1 MTEARADASPWRLVV
16 ALGITQIVSWG
27 TLYYAIALL
36 IDPLAS
42 AVAATPATVVG
53 AFSAALL
60 VAGLLSSPMGALIDR
75 HGGRAVMTLGSALC
89 ALLLWRLP
97 HVASV
102 AELYLLWAGLGVAMA
117 ATLYDPAFA
126 VLAQVFRERQ
136 RRAIT
141 LLTLFGG
148 FASTVFWPLT
158 QALVANLGWQDAVR
172 VLAAL
177 NLLLCVPL
185 HAWMLPAGA
194 SRPAAPSARGVD
206 RGALREVL
214 RDPSFYWLCAAFTGN
229 SLVFSAMSLHLIGVL
244 EGKGLATAEAAWVG
258 ALVGPMQVL
267 GRVLE
272 FTFLSRANPSRVG
285 ILAMWLLPVSLGLLG
300 LGSGQ
305 VLLGLFALLYG
316 AGNGVITIVRG
327 AIPVELYGAAH
338 YGAVNGAMAT
348 PVLLAKAAGPIAAS
362 LAFAGAGLGNALV
375 LTLAAVAAAAAAL
388 FTLTVVRSAAHRAA
402 PVAPNA

>member
-1 MTEARADASPWRLVV
+1 MTEARAAASPWRIVV

-36 IDPLAS
+36 IDPLS
-42 AVAATPATVVG
+42 AAVSATPATVVG
-53 AFSAALL
+53 AFSVALL

-75 HGGRAVMTLGSALC
+75 HGGRSVMTLGSALC
-89 ALLLWRLP
+89 ALLLMRLP
-97 HVASV
+97 YVHSV

-136 RRAIT
+136 RKAIT
-141 LLTLFGG
+141 MLTLFGG

-158 QALVANLGWQDAVR
+158 QTLVARFGWQDAVLM
-172 VLAAL
+172 LAVI
-177 NLLLCVPL
+177 NLLVCVPL
-185 HAWMLPAGA
+185 HALVLPAGVSNQA
-194 SRPAAPSARGVD
+194 PRAAKTVS
-206 RGALREVL
+206 RGALHAVL

-229 SLVFSAMSLHLIGVL
+229 SLVFSAMSIHLIGVL
-244 EGKGLATAEAAWVG
+244 EGKGLSTADAAWVG
-258 ALVGPMQVL
+258 ALIGPMQVL
-267 GRVLE
+267 GRILE
-272 FTFLSRANPSRVG
+272 FTFLSKANPSRVG
-285 ILAMWLLPVSLGLLG
+285 ILAMWLLPVSLGLLAFG
-300 LGSGQ
+300 NGH
-305 VLLGLFALLYG
+305 VVLGLFALLYG

-362 LAFAGAGLGNALV
+362 IAFAGAGIGSALV
-375 LTLAAVAAAAAAL
+375 LTLALIAAAAAAL
-388 FTLTVVRSAAHRAA
+388 FTLTAMRAPTRRGVAAG
-402 PVAPNA
+402 

>member
-1 MTEARADASPWRLVV
+1 MSDTRATASPWRIVV

-27 TLYYAIALL
+27 TLYYAIVLL
-36 IDPLAS
+36 IDPLS
-42 AVAATPATVVG
+42 RAVQATPATVVG
-53 AFSAALL
+53 AFSVALL
-60 VAGLLSSPMGALIDR
+60 VAGLLSSPVGSLIDR
-75 HGGRAVMTLGSALC
+75 HGGRAVMTLGSVLC

-97 HVASV
+97 HVGSV

-136 RRAIT
+136 RKAIT
-141 LLTLFGG
+141 MLTLFGG

-158 QALVANLGWQDAVR
+158 QTLVARFGWQDAVLM
-172 VLAAL
+172 LAAI
-177 NLLLCVPL
+177 NLLVCVPL
-185 HAWMLPAGA
+185 HALVLPAGA
-194 SRPAAPSARGVD
+194 SNPAPRAAKAVN
-206 RGALREVL
+206 RGALHAVL

-229 SLVFSAMSLHLIGVL
+229 SLVFSAMSIHLIGVL
-244 EGKGLATAEAAWVG
+244 EGKGLSTAEAAWLG
-258 ALVGPMQVL
+258 ALIGPIQVL
-267 GRVLE
+267 GRILE
-272 FTFLSRANPSRVG
+272 FTFLSRASASRVG

-300 LGSGQ
+300 IGSGYA
-305 VLLGLFALLYG
+305 LLGLFALLYG
-316 AGNGVITIVRG
+316 MGNGVITIVRG

-362 LAFAGAGLGNALV
+362 LAFAGVGIGNALV

-388 FTLTVVRSAAHRAA
+388 FTLTVMRPPARRAA
-402 PVAPNA
+402 PAAPGA

>member
-1 MTEARADASPWRLVV
+1 MPHARADAFSWRIVV

-36 IDPLAS
+36 IDPLS
-42 AVAATPATVVG
+42 RAVQATPATVVG
-53 AFSAALL
+53 AFSVALL
-60 VAGLLSSPMGALIDR
+60 VAGLLSSPVGALIDR

-97 HVASV
+97 YVGSV

-126 VLAQVFRERQ
+126 VLGQVFRERQ
-136 RRAIT
+136 RKAIT

-148 FASTVFWPLT
+148 FASTVYWPLT
-158 QALVANLGWQDAVR
+158 QALVARLGWQDAVL
-172 VLAAL
+172 VLAAI

-185 HAWMLPAGA
+185 HAWALPAGV
-194 SRPAAPSARGVD
+194 SREAAPGPRTVD
-206 RGALREVL
+206 RGALHDVL

-229 SLVFSAMSLHLIGVL
+229 ALVFSAMSLHLIGVL
-244 EGKGLATAEAAWVG
+244 EGKGLSTAEAAWVG

-272 FTFLSRANPSRVG
+272 FTFLSKAKPSRVG
-285 ILAMWLLPVSLGLLG
+285 VLAMWLLPASLGLLA
-300 LGSGQ
+300 LGHGH
-305 VLLGLFALLYG
+305 VLLGVFALLYG
-316 AGNGVITIVRG
+316 TGNGVITIVRG

-362 LAFAGAGLGNALV
+362 LAFAGVGIGSALV
-375 LTLAAVAAAAAAL
+375 LTLAAVAAVAAAL
-388 FTLTVVRSAAHRAA
+388 FTLTATRAPAHRASPA
-402 PVAPNA
+402 